1 MTSMS
6 GLCELK
12 HFAYQAG
19 RPGAVCFVGLS
30 DMAHAPEAYKFPFL
44 EAAVAAKAKAREAP
58 CSIARTGEV

>member
-1 MTSMS
+1 MTMS

-44 EAAVAAKAKAREAP
+44 EAAKAKARETP